1 MKNLIYPFLIALLA
15 ACPCCAQRLMNST
28 LGSTGA
34 KANVGGRYYSH
45 VVGQMSIS
53 GTSMKNGIV
62 VRQGFKQPQ
71 MQGMNTASNKT
82 LPFASLGSQTPED
95 NPLNFTAFPNPFVD
109 KLTIGFSDY
118 SANLTE
124 LIIYD
129 LLGNVV
135 FQKMYP
141 SLTKEILLTDFKD
154 FRAGK
159 YIIKMLQNGKPS
171 TLSVIKSSL

>member
-1 MKNLIYPFLIALLA
+1 MKKYIYPFLIALLVTM
-15 ACPCCAQRLMNST
+15 PGFAQKLSSST
-28 LGSTGA
+28 FASNGTTS
-34 KANVGGRYYSH
+34 KIGGRYYSH

-53 GTSMKNGIV
+53 GTVMKNGIV
-62 VRQGFKQPQ
+62 LRQGFKQPQ
-71 MQGMNTASNKT
+71 MQGMLSSMNKT
-82 LPFASLGSQTPED
+82 MPYPNLVTQSTED
-95 NPLNFTAFPNPFVD
+95 SPVNFTAFPNPFLD

-118 SANLTE
+118 STNLTE
-124 LIIYD
+124 LLIYD

-135 FQKMYP
+135 YQKMYP
-141 SLTKEILLTDFKD
+141 ALTKEILLTDFKD

>member
-1 MKNLIYPFLIALLA
+1 MKKHIFPFLIALLA
-15 ACPCCAQRLMNST
+15 TLPCCAQKLTSST
-28 LGSTGA
+28 FGSSGA
-34 KANVGGRYYSH
+34 TANVGGRYYSH
-45 VVGQMSIS
+45 VVGQMSVS

-62 VRQGFKQPQ
+62 LRQGFKQPQ
-71 MQGMNTASNKT
+71 MQGMNTALNKT
-82 LPFASLGSQTPED
+82 MPYPNLVSQPTED
-95 NPLNFTAFPNPFVD
+95 NPVNFTAFPNPFVD

>member
-1 MKNLIYPFLIALLA
+1 MKKHIYPFLIAILA
-15 ACPCCAQRLMNST
+15 ACPCCAQKLTSST
-28 LGSTGA
+28 FGSSGTT
-34 KANVGGRYYSH
+34 ANVGGRYYSH

-62 VRQGFKQPQ
+62 LRQGFKQPQ
-71 MQGMNTASNKT
+71 MQGMATALNKT
-82 LPFASLGSQTPED
+82 MPYPNLVSQPTED
-95 NPLNFTAFPNPFVD
+95 NPVNFTAFPNPFVD